1 MRDVGDSLES
11 PFFRTEDFG
20 GGVGNLRNVSH
31 SRDDVLRVKVGA
43 NGGSEGRVGYEIGAF
58 HELFERFFP

>member
-20 GGVGNLRNVSH
+20 GGVGNLRDVSH
-31 SRDDVLRVKVGA
+31 SREDALRVKVGA
-43 NGGSEGRVGYEIGAF
+43 NGGSEGRYW
-58 HELFERFFP
+58 L